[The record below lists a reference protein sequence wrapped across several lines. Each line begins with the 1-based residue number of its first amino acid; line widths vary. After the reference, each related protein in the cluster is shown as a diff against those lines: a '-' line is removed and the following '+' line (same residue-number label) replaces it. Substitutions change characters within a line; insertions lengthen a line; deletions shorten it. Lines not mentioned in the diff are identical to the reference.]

1 MTSPPVKTTRRWR
14 SSTSVNKHQN
24 NPENPNAQG
33 ACSLGFLFVFAR
45 EPSLVILLLMGH
57 IRILITA
64 FVLVA
69 LALSPISSRA
79 ADLKQRQ
86 ATVKGMVVRQLDTGR
101 LTGLAIGIVATAGK
115 EHKNGEVKI
124 EGKIGDDMKSALAE
138 AEKYV
143 RVSHA
148 DLGNSL
154 ITISF
159 EERYHPK
166 DGGSAGTA
174 FSVLLRSLVEGFEID
189 PKVAITG
196 DIAVN
201 GKVMPIGGVTAKL
214 RGAMNDGCTM
224 AIIPVDNTP
233 AVGDLLVRGTEMM
246 DILRGLQV
254 FSAAKVDDAVA
265 LTRADREAK
274 LKQAIELYAGLQ
286 KDMKNVGS
294 LKTPAMQTKLATILD
309 LAPNHVSAKYALDIA
324 KGQGPRTLTRNA
336 SVIEIFVAASSFW
349 EVVSDT
355 KKEKQPITRDELPVS
370 TIKSMKAEL
379 NAIKRYTHPDVEG
392 LRKSMLV
399 WIDTIDTILG
409 SAGKEVTERDVRIV
423 EQRRDALVKEL
434 KRLNS
439 DEALVAKMM
448 REGY

>member
-1 MTSPPVKTTRRWR
+1 MAHLRHIVSIL
-14 SSTSVNKHQN
+14 
-24 NPENPNAQG
+24 A
-33 ACSLGFLFVFAR
+33 
-45 EPSLVILLLMGH
+45 LV
-57 IRILITA
+57 A
-64 FVLVA
+64 VA
-69 LALSPISSRA
+69 LAPNLRA
-79 ADLKQRQ
+79 DELKQRQ
-86 ATVKGMVVRQLDTGR
+86 ATIKGMVVREMGNGK
-101 LTGLAIGIVATAGK
+101 LTGLAVGIVATAGQAK
-115 EHKNGEVKI
+115 KNGKVTI

-143 RVSHA
+143 RVNHA
-148 DLGNSL
+148 DLGNSQ

-189 PKVAITG
+189 PKVAVTG

-214 RGAMNDGCTM
+214 RGVMTDGCTV
-224 AIIPVDNTP
+224 AIIPTDNAP
-233 AVGDLLVRGTEMM
+233 AVGDLLVRGSEMM
-246 DILRGLQV
+246 EILRGLQV

-265 LTRADREAK
+265 VIRTDRDDK
-274 LKQAIELYAGLQ
+274 LKKAIELYAELQ
-286 KDMKNVGS
+286 KDMKGGVGS
-294 LKTPAMQTKLATILD
+294 LKSPAAQTKLATILD
-309 LAPNHVSAKYALDIA
+309 LAPNHLSAKYALDIA
-324 KGQGPRTLTRNA
+324 KGNGPRTLTRNA
-336 SVIEIFVAASSFW
+336 SLIEIFAAAYPFW
-349 EVVSDT
+349 EKMAD
-355 KKEKQPITRDELPVS
+355 KGKPKITRDDLPVS
-370 TIKSMKAEL
+370 TMKSMKADL
-379 NAIKRYTHPDVEG
+379 NSIKRYTHPDVEG

-409 SAGKEVTERDVRIV
+409 SAGKQVTEHDVQV
-423 EQRRDALVKEL
+423 VQQRREALVKEL

>member
-1 MTSPPVKTTRRWR
+1 MR
-14 SSTSVNKHQN
+14 
-24 NPENPNAQG
+24 
-33 ACSLGFLFVFAR
+33 
-45 EPSLVILLLMGH
+45 H
-57 IRILITA
+57 IRHIVTA
-64 FVLVA
+64 FALTVVLAVVA
-69 LALSPISSRA
+69 LARGEE
-79 ADLKQRQ
+79 LKQRQ
-86 ATVKGMVVRQLDTGR
+86 ATIKGMVVRRLDNGKF
-101 LTGLAIGIVATAGK
+101 TGLAVGIVATAGK
-115 EHKNGEVKI
+115 EAKNGKVKI

-143 RVSHA
+143 RVNHA

-189 PKVAITG
+189 SAAAITG

-214 RGAMNDGCTM
+214 RGVMTDGCTI
-224 AIIPVDNTP
+224 AVIPVDNTP
-233 AVGDLLVRGTEMM
+233 AVGDLLVRGSEMM
-246 DILRGLQV
+246 EILRGLQV

-265 LTRADREAK
+265 ITRSDRADKLREAIK
-274 LKQAIELYAGLQ
+274 LYAELQ
-286 KDMKNVGS
+286 KDMSRGVS
-294 LKTPAMQTKLATILD
+294 ALKTPAAQQKLGTILD

-324 KGQGPRTLTRNA
+324 KGNGPKTLTRNA
-336 SVIEIFVAASSFW
+336 SVIEIFAAAYPFW
-349 EVVSDT
+349 EAVSDKN
-355 KKEKQPITRDELPVS
+355 KKISRDELPVA
-370 TIKSMKAEL
+370 TIKTMKADL
-379 NAIKRYTHPDVEG
+379 NSIKRYTHPDVEG

-399 WIDTIDTILG
+399 WIDTIDTILS
-409 SAGKEVTERDVRIV
+409 SAGKQVTERDVKVV

-434 KRLNS
+434 KRLDS

>member
-1 MTSPPVKTTRRWR
+1 
-14 SSTSVNKHQN
+14 
-24 NPENPNAQG
+24 
-33 ACSLGFLFVFAR
+33 
-45 EPSLVILLLMGH
+45 
-57 IRILITA
+57 
-64 FVLVA
+64 
-69 LALSPISSRA
+69 
-79 ADLKQRQ
+79 
-86 ATVKGMVVRQLDTGR
+86 
-101 LTGLAIGIVATAGK
+101 VATAGK
-115 EHKNGEVKI
+115 EKKNGDVKI

-143 RVSHA
+143 RVNHA
-148 DLGNSL
+148 DLGNTV

-189 PKVAITG
+189 PKVAVTG

-214 RGAMNDGCTM
+214 RGVMTDGCTI
-224 AIIPVDNTP
+224 AVIPADNTP

-265 LTRADREAK
+265 IIRSDRAEK
-274 LKQAIELYAGLQ
+274 LKKAIDLYAELQQ
-286 KDMKNVGS
+286 KDMKSIGA
-294 LKTPAMQTKLATILD
+294 LKSAGVQQKLATILD
-309 LAPNHVSAKYALDIA
+309 LAPNHISAKYALDIA
-324 KGQGPRTLTRNA
+324 KGNGPRTLTRNA
-336 SVIEIFVAASSFW
+336 SVIEIFAAAYPFW
-349 EVVSDT
+349 EAMSD
-355 KKEKQPITRDELPVS
+355 KKKDKITRDELPVS
-370 TIKSMKAEL
+370 TMRSMKNEL

-392 LRKSMLV
+392 LRKSMVV

-409 SAGKEVTERDVRIV
+409 SAGKQITERDVKIV

>member
-1 MTSPPVKTTRRWR
+1 
-14 SSTSVNKHQN
+14 
-24 NPENPNAQG
+24 
-33 ACSLGFLFVFAR
+33 
-45 EPSLVILLLMGH
+45 
-57 IRILITA
+57 
-64 FVLVA
+64 
-69 LALSPISSRA
+69 
-79 ADLKQRQ
+79 
-86 ATVKGMVVRQLDTGR
+86 
-101 LTGLAIGIVATAGK
+101 
-115 EHKNGEVKI
+115 
-124 EGKIGDDMKSALAE
+124 
-138 AEKYV
+138 
-143 RVSHA
+143 
-148 DLGNSL
+148 
-154 ITISF
+154 
-159 EERYHPK
+159 
-166 DGGSAGTA
+166 
-174 FSVLLRSLVEGFEID
+174 
-189 PKVAITG
+189 
-196 DIAVN
+196 
-201 GKVMPIGGVTAKL
+201 
-214 RGAMNDGCTM
+214 
-224 AIIPVDNTP
+224 
-233 AVGDLLVRGTEMM
+233 
-246 DILRGLQV
+246 LQV

-309 LAPNHVSAKYALDIA
+309 LAPNHISAKFALDIA

-336 SVIEIFVAASSFW
+336 SVIEIFVAANPFW
-349 EVVSDT
+349 EAVSD
-355 KKEKQPITRDELPVS
+355 KKKKQKITRDELPVS

-409 SAGKEVTERDVRIV
+409 SGGKEVTERDVRIV